1 MTQDAY
7 TFSFFHSL
15 RLETNGRQGPEAEAE
30 DGTMD
35 AGQEPRLWG
44 AAWTPSAQLRALL
57 SN

>member
-35 AGQEPRLWG
+35 AGQEPRL
-44 AAWTPSAQLRALL
+44 
-57 SN
+57 